1 MWKFCLTSLALLA
14 FAGCAAP
21 IQPEPIAA
29 LQQRQVA
36 SLRHQVDDMQA
47 LIDGRR
53 QRLKASTDPTER
65 EELQKDLLDMGQ
77 QFARLQQQLSEETG
91 SSPRTPQ
98 AAASATSSPSAGSTG
113 GRYIGPRGGC
123 YKLTRSG
130 KKNYSAC

>member
-1 MWKFCLTSLALLA
+1 MWKFCLAILAVMA
-14 FAGCAAP
+14 FSGCASP
-21 IQPEPIAA
+21 VPPEPMAA
-29 LQQRQVA
+29 LQQRQAA

-65 EELQKDLLDMGQ
+65 EELQKDLSDMGQ
-77 QFARLQQQLSEETG
+77 QLARLQQRLSEETG
-91 SSPRTPQ
+91 SAPRTPQ
-98 AAASATSSPSAGSTG
+98 AAASATSSPGAGSTG
-113 GRYIGPRGGC
+113 GTYIGPRGGC